1 MKYFEEFQPSG
12 YTFRERIGDPNTF
25 DAGIGKIVL
34 CFSDLEVIVSN
45 ALLQLLVLIPCY
57 GRNVT
62 AELSFKNKVDTMA
75 SLVRQRLPST
85 RFNVANDPPGEVLD
99 ELVKILFQAEEL
111 HNRIMHSAWVLAK
124 LKDDLW
130 TRVKLTAKA
139 SHGLREK
146 SEEMGPDDLLD
157 IADYISCVGMNVE
170 EFFLDIETRSP
181 SEDFSDDVST

>member
-12 YTFRERIGDPNTF
+12 YTFRERTGEPNAF

-34 CFSDLEVIVSN
+34 CFSDLEEIVSN
-45 ALLQLLVLIPCY
+45 ALLQLLELHPGDGWI
-57 GRNVT
+57 VT
-62 AELSFKNKVDTMA
+62 SELSFKNKVDMMA

-85 RFNVANDPPGEVLD
+85 RFNVAKEPPGEVLD

-111 HNRIMHSAWVLAK
+111 HSRIMHSSWVWTMRN
-124 LKDDLW
+124 DERW
-130 TRVKLTAKA
+130 TRAKLTAKA

-146 SEEMGPDDLLD
+146 SEEVGPDDLLD

-170 EFFLDIETRSP
+170 EFFLVIETRSP
-181 SEDFSDDVST
+181 LEDPSEDVST